1 MIDTYLNVKKRE
13 SEDAEK
19 YKQREQTEQCLQCFR
34 MTGNFLSNFKSTM
47 KEKSADCINWNSD

>member
-1 MIDTYLNVKKRE
+1 MIDTYLNVKKRK

-19 YKQREQTEQCLQCFR
+19 YKQRDNRPNVLQCFR
-34 MTGNFLSNFKSTM
+34 MTGNFLNNFKSTM